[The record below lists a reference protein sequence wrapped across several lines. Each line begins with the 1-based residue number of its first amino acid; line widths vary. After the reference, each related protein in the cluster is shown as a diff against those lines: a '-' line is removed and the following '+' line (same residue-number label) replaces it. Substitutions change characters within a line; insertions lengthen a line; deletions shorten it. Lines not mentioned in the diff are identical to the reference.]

1 VAAAIPMIFAMGG
14 DPVKLGIVD
23 GLARPGGN
31 VTGIS
36 FLVSEMAAKHV
47 QLLNELAPKTGV
59 IGFLSNPNNP
69 NLTSAATE
77 AQRAAAILGH
87 KLVVVNASAESD
99 FDLAFT
105 TLVQQRVQSL
115 FVEVDPFF
123 TDQRARIAALAARH
137 ALPSIYALREFVDA
151 GGLMSYG
158 TSITDANR
166 QLGVYAGRVLKGT
179 KPAELPVMQS
189 TMFELVINLK
199 TAKALGLEVPP
210 NLLAR
215 ADEVIE

>member
-1 VAAAIPMIFAMGG
+1 MGG

-36 FLVSEMAAKHV
+36 FLVSGMAAKHV
-47 QLLNELAPKTGV
+47 QLLNELAPKTEV
-59 IGFLSNPNNP
+59 IGFLANPNNP
-69 NLTSAATE
+69 NLASAATE
-77 AQRAAAILGH
+77 ARRAADMLNH
-87 KLVVVNASAESD
+87 QLVVVNASAEG
-99 FDLAFT
+99 DLDSAFI
-105 TLVQQRVQSL
+105 TLVQQRVGAL

-123 TDQRARIAALAARH
+123 TDQRARIAALATRH

-151 GGLMSYG
+151 GGLISYG

-166 QLGVYAGRVLKGT
+166 QLGVYAGRILGGIRA
-179 KPAELPVMQS
+179 AELPVMQS
-189 TMFELVINLK
+189 TLFELVINLK

-210 NLLAR
+210 TLLAR